1 MGILFVVAAV
11 LFLDGHV
18 FPAACFAIHL
28 PLKLPQNNQWIDSV
42 NGRDA
47 YYKLPEMMLFFG

>member
-1 MGILFVVAAV
+1 MGILFVFAAV

-47 YYKLPEMMLFFG
+47 Y